1 MLIIIT
7 KDPKIVRFY
16 TSARSGSGAWGQIV
30 VLDPGYDQTQA
41 TRQLSDTLAKLPAG
55 ESLCLVGHGNDTEI
69 GGSGKRNDPWGW
81 HADELAGM
89 LSLLRQKP
97 DGVLFEACALD
108 EDDPHKVDPVFGFAQ
123 AVWSRL
129 NGSGQA
135 GKMKGVTIFGYQ
147 NGVPVEHTLPRP
159 GTAAL
164 DKNVE
169 LTGLYVS

>member
-7 KDPKIVRFY
+7 KDRRIRRFY
-16 TSARSGSGAWGQIV
+16 TESRSGSGAWGQIYL
-30 VLDPGYDQTQA
+30 LDASDNQKRA
-41 TRQLSDTLAKLPAG
+41 TEGLKNALSLLSAG

-69 GGSGKRNDPWGW
+69 GGSGKSGDPWTW
-81 HADELAGM
+81 TADDLAG
-89 LSLLRQKP
+89 LLAALPNKP

-129 NGSGQA
+129 SGTGGA
-135 GKMKGVTIFGYQ
+135 GRMAGATIFGYQ
-147 NGVPVEHTLPRP
+147 NGVPVEHTLPKP
-159 GTAAL
+159 GVAAL

-169 LTGLYVS
+169 LTGLYVK